1 MISRFILTW
10 ILRIFFSVCAISL
23 SCSAWADCTLRN
35 GTSTVLQQINI
46 PALRLNYTNPA
57 DTILWESPVITAS
70 TMADIYCYTDQV
82 VESGYQ
88 SAKTPVSDIS
98 TSYVYET
105 NNPGIGIK
113 ILAGQ
118 DMSNLIPM
126 AWPHGTEQA
135 KASYAY
141 KQQNNFKVQLIAT
154 GSRITTG
161 VLNLTNY
168 SVERVFGSARQYLMS
183 FNPTSVFVQ
192 SVGCDIET
200 KDITVPLTGSQGIA
214 ITSLPRSGNT
224 TSPVSFDIVLN
235 CEQGTNVNIKF
246 DGTTTDGQKKTLALD
261 NPNQSSSARGVGVQ
275 VMYNYQP
282 VTFGKE
288 VYLLSNADST
298 TITLPFQAWLIR
310 LSDAIEAGDVN
321 ATATFDMIYR

>member
-1 MISRFILTW
+1 MFMKR
-10 ILRIFFSVCAISL
+10 
-23 SCSAWADCTLRN
+23 
-35 GTSTVLQQINI
+35 
-46 PALRLNYTNPA
+46 
-57 DTILWESPVITAS
+57 TI
-70 TMADIYCYTDQV
+70 
-82 VESGYQ
+82 
-88 SAKTPVSDIS
+88 
-98 TSYVYET
+98 
-105 NNPGIGIK
+105 GIGIK
-113 ILAGQ
+113 IGR
-118 DMSNLIPM
+118 SGYVNLIPM
-126 AWPHGTEQA
+126 ARPHGTEQA

-141 KQQNNFKVQLIAT
+141 KQQNYFKVQLIAT

-246 DGTTTDGQKKTLALD
+246 DGTTTDGQK
-261 NPNQSSSARGVGVQ
+261 RRWRW
-275 VMYNYQP
+275 
-282 VTFGKE
+282 
-288 VYLLSNADST
+288 
-298 TITLPFQAWLIR
+298 IILIR
-310 LSDAIEAGDVN
+310 VPPLAVLA
-321 ATATFDMIYR
+321 YK